1 VDRPHRALPVQK
13 PGKLLAK
20 LVLASSRPGDLV
32 LDPFSGS
39 GAEHCKAALRR
50 LELASADAR
59 IQGYDDGLFWE
70 RNSGPRR
77 A

>member
-1 VDRPHRALPVQK
+1 M
-13 PGKLLAK
+13 
-20 LVLASSRPGDLV
+20 
-32 LDPFSGS
+32 
-39 GAEHCKAALRR
+39 AALRR